1 MGLPRQGRAHA
12 DKNGN
17 AKASKRAHHSPA
29 SRLLFNFGLVVLN
42 AARPLRDDIVFVIT
56 RRALRGIRRRHL
68 YPLPLSHQKSLAR
81 HHCVTEARRE
91 WVSVNSAD
99 N

>member
-42 AARPLRDDIVFVIT
+42 AGGQRRNDIFLEKT
-56 RRALRGIRRRHL
+56 RRAWREIRRRHFS
-68 YPLPLSHQKSLAR
+68 PPPLSHQKSLAR